1 LLLQKSDVNM
11 IQKDLA
17 NLDAARDAVFDVSRI
32 AVRFSGRAI
41 VELHRGDL
49 KKANEYLGNAASS
62 LRDLEKMTRKKP
74 GLKYLA
80 NVTLAYQEY
89 AEAKLL
95 YNMMIEERI
104 LSLDEVGVEI
114 EAYLLGLLDFVG
126 ELRRMCLNY
135 LRAGQVSK
143 AEYSM
148 KVMEGVYEDL
158 YSIDHTAIIAN
169 FRHKMDAARR
179 IIETTRGDVVT
190 EVRRLSLET
199 ALKNFEE
206 KLLKSMNP

>member
-1 LLLQKSDVNM
+1 MLQKSDINIV
-11 IQKDLA
+11 QKDLA
-17 NLDAARDAVFDVSRI
+17 ILDAARDGVFDVSRI

-49 KKANEYLGNAASS
+49 KKASEYLGNAASA
-62 LRDLEKMTRKKP
+62 LKDLEKMTRKRE
-74 GLKYLA
+74 GLKHLA
-80 NVTLAYQEY
+80 NVTVAYQEY

-95 YNMMIEERI
+95 YHMMIDERI
-104 LSLDEVGVEI
+104 LSLDEVGVET
-114 EAYLLGLLDFVG
+114 EAYLLGLLDFIG

-143 AEYSM
+143 AEYSL
-148 KVMEGVYEDL
+148 KVMEETYEDL
-158 YSIDHTAIIAN
+158 YSIDHTAIMPN
-169 FRHKMDAARR
+169 FRHKMDGARR

-206 KLLKSMNP
+206 KLLKRIRP

>member
-1 LLLQKSDVNM
+1 MLQKSDINI

-17 NLDAARDAVFDVSRI
+17 ILDVARDGVFDVSRI

-49 KKANEYLGNAASS
+49 KKAREYLGNAASA
-62 LRDLEKMTRKKP
+62 LKDLEKMTRKKG
-74 GLKYLA
+74 GLRHLA
-80 NVTLAYQEY
+80 NVTVAYQEY

-95 YNMMIEERI
+95 YHMMIDERI

-114 EAYLLGLLDFVG
+114 EAYLLGLLDFIG

-143 AEYSM
+143 AEYSL
-148 KVMEGVYEDL
+148 KVMEEIYEDL
-158 YSIDHTAIIAN
+158 YSIDHTAIIPN
-169 FRHKMDAARR
+169 FRHKMDGARR

-206 KLLKSMNP
+206 KLLKRIRP

>member
-1 LLLQKSDVNM
+1 LLQKSDINI

-17 NLDAARDAVFDVSRI
+17 ILDAARDGVFDVSRI

-49 KKANEYLGNAASS
+49 KKASEYLGNAVAA
-62 LRDLEKMTRKKP
+62 LKDLEKMTRKRE
-74 GLKYLA
+74 GLGHLA
-80 NVTLAYQEY
+80 NVTVAYQEY

-95 YNMMIEERI
+95 YHMMIDERI

-114 EAYLLGLLDFVG
+114 EAYLLGLLDFIG

-143 AEYSM
+143 AEYSL
-148 KVMEGVYEDL
+148 KVMEETYEDL
-158 YSIDHTAIIAN
+158 YSIDHTAIIPN
-169 FRHKMDAARR
+169 FRHKMDGARR

-206 KLLKSMNP
+206 KLLKRIRP

>member
-1 LLLQKSDVNM
+1 LLQKADINL

-17 NLDAARDAVFDVSRI
+17 NLDVARDSVFDISRI

-49 KKANEYLGNAASS
+49 KKASEYLGNATTA
-62 LRDLEKMTRKKP
+62 LRDLEKMTRKKE

-89 AEAKLL
+89 TEAKLL
-95 YNMMIEERI
+95 YNMTTDERI

-114 EAYLLGLLDFVG
+114 APYLLGLLDFIG

-135 LRAGQVSK
+135 LRAGQVAK
-143 AEYSM
+143 AEFSL
-148 KVMEGVYEDL
+148 KVMEEIYEDL
-158 YSIDHTAIIAN
+158 YSIDHTAIIPN
-169 FRHKMDAARR
+169 FRHKMDGARR

-206 KLLKSMNP
+206 KLLKRIRP

>member
-1 LLLQKSDVNM
+1 MLQKSDINI

-17 NLDAARDAVFDVSRI
+17 ILDVARDGVFDVSRI

-49 KKANEYLGNAASS
+49 KKAHEYLGNAASA
-62 LRDLEKMTRKKP
+62 LKDLEKMTRKKG
-74 GLKYLA
+74 GLRHLA
-80 NVTLAYQEY
+80 NVTVAYQEY

-95 YNMMIEERI
+95 YHMMIDERI

-114 EAYLLGLLDFVG
+114 EAYLLGLLDFIG

-143 AEYSM
+143 AEYSL
-148 KVMEGVYEDL
+148 KVMEEIYEDL
-158 YSIDHTAIIAN
+158 YSIDHTAIIPN
-169 FRHKMDAARR
+169 FRHKMDGARR

-206 KLLKSMNP
+206 KLLKRIRP